1 MTYQNRDGLVPG
13 AARRANDPDMGRWD
27 RGAPERSQAHDY
39 HGYGGDPMRGIRLPF
54 VPDYDRT
61 FIVADMP
68 ALSGG
73 QESGELVL
81 KWPHGGIVQEMAL
94 TVLGIPPADP
104 GGVQGWMTNFAIK
117 ITVGDGRESIFVQ
130 GGTTGNTS
138 TAYTSFAG
146 LCGANGE
153 RRFLLK
159 RPVYPT
165 LSWTIEVKNIG
176 SSELAL
182 TPEVLFFMDSDT
194 GDVRRHFFK
203 KISVPAGTAVEVW
216 DQQGNVHEID
226 TSHHS
231 RGR

>member
-1 MTYQNRDGLVPG
+1 MTRQNRDGMVPG
-13 AARRANDPDMGRWD
+13 AARRENDPGMGRWD

-39 HGYGGDPMRGIRLPF
+39 HGYGGDPMRGIRVPF

-68 ALSGG
+68 ALSAG

-94 TVLGIPPADP
+94 SVLGVPPGA
-104 GGVQGWMTNFAIK
+104 GSIQAWMTNFALK

-176 SSELAL
+176 SSETAL
-182 TPEVLFFMDSDT
+182 VPEVLFFMDSDT
-194 GDVRRHFFK
+194 GDVRRHYYK
-203 KISVPAGTAVEVW
+203 SISVPEGTDVEVW
-216 DQQGNVHEID
+216 GNDGHSHKID
-226 TSHHS
+226 TRRH